1 MNTTPPPA
9 FGARHRRAIFFVL
22 VALFVGQSTVTYT
35 TATAV
40 SDARAI
46 YDAAAT
52 RGAQLY
58 RDFNCTA
65 CHQFYGLGGYMGPDL
80 TNVTSAPGKGPDFAK
95 GIILHGTQRMPALGL
110 TPQQADDI
118 VAFLQAVDVTGTH
131 PIRHIDLTP
140 WGTYRSMHEDAR

>member
-1 MNTTPPPA
+1 MTAPA
-9 FGARHRRAIFFVL
+9 FTARHRRTIFMVL
-22 VALFVGQSTVTYT
+22 VALFGVQSVITYT
-35 TATAV
+35 TATTV
-40 SDARAI
+40 GDERAT
-46 YDAAAT
+46 YNEASV
-52 RGAQLY
+52 RGADLY
-58 RDFNCTA
+58 REFNCTA

-118 VAFLQAVDVTGTH
+118 VAFLQAVDATGTY

-140 WGTYRSMHEDAR
+140 WGTYRSMHDDAR